1 MLIGETPIG
10 ELPGIGDSFSVL
22 SKTYDM
28 DMWVI
33 FTGSEPLEGGAIRYT
48 LNRNH
53 DVLLKKL
60 VPKTYEGLIGI
71 GRSDLSKTFQINTGI
86 LKTLTVADFDLVLR
100 PSYESTIPSTTVI
113 SALVWSYAEIL
124 DAVWRQMDTMANA
137 LKLEYA
143 QDDDLDNAWGQI
155 YDLPRLVSEDDTQYR
170 DRLKTRTKILNSS
183 GTKANCESII
193 DNVIGEE
200 DASDVDT
207 QYPSCVRISFNTDD
221 YTRIAIAKKTT
232 LDILIPQMLAA
243 GVSYDLMLPLVDY
256 TTDIIMNGPIWL
268 PFNMYYGLRRRNN
281 DATYEFDLINIFKY
295 TIGYDMDILTEK
307 YFNKDYLV
315 SANLRNAFAKSY
327 TMLIGLFGHI
337 LKTLPS
343 DIIMSKLNILS
354 QYMVD
359 GYFSKNDLTETWT
372 MDQISKITKRR
383 FYRTESNLVFQKLA
397 SVEFDILSM
406 LFAKSLDIDILNKRT
421 FPKRAAMRMTLVG
434 A

>member
-53 DVLLKKL
+53 DALLKKL

-137 LKLEYA
+137 LKLEHA

-193 DNVIGEE
+193 DNVIGE
-200 DASDVDT
+200 AGSSDVDT
-207 QYPSCVRISFNTDD
+207 QYPSCVRITFTDDD
-221 YTRIAIAKKTT
+221 YTRIAIAKQTT
-232 LDILIPQMLAA
+232 LNILIPQMLAA
-243 GVSYDLMLPLVDY
+243 GVSYEMILPLIDY
-256 TTDIIMNGPIWL
+256 TSDIIMNGPIWL
-268 PFNMYYGLRRRNN
+268 PFNMYCALRHRNT
-281 DATYEFDLINIFKY
+281 DATYASDIIDVIKNNIGF
-295 TIGYDMDILTEK
+295 DMD
-307 YFNKDYLV
+307 NLV
-315 SANLRNAFAKSY
+315 SKYNTKTFIVGTNINSNFLSNY
-327 TMLIGLFGHI
+327 TMLVGLFGTI
-337 LKTLPS
+337 VKNLPS
-343 DIIMSKLNILS
+343 DIVMSKLNILNT
-354 QYMVD
+354 YFMD
-359 GYFSKNDLTETWT
+359 GYFSKSDITKAWT
-372 MDQISKITKRR
+372 MDEILKITKRR
-383 FYRTESNLVFQKLA
+383 FYRAETDLVFHKLA
-397 SVEFDILSM
+397 TYTFDIISM
-406 LFAKSLDIDILNKRT
+406 LFAASAEFDMLSSRA